1 VIGFLASALR
11 NRPWRAGT
19 LALGILAAAV
29 AFVLLTGSAATS
41 ALHIQGTLKSNYRNA
56 YDILVR
62 PTGSTT
68 PLERQQGLV
77 RPNFLSGIYGG
88 ITFKQYHEIEQI
100 PGVGVAA
107 PIANVGTV
115 LVEQQVKLSLK
126 RFLGPQTDQLFRVR
140 FSWLAQDGLSRY
152 PAADEYLYATRRR
165 VDGPL
170 LSMTVR
176 DPLTG
181 KPDEVCDGYQPS
193 RPLVRAPFAPVN
205 SSTLRCAS
213 PNVSSALKNL
223 ATGAQLVLPPVI
235 ELSFELPINVSAID
249 PEAEAK
255 LVGLRGAMVSGSYLS
270 NSTRPR
276 LIGGSPTWREIP
288 VLAASRSFVDEH
300 LQARI
305 ERLVAPAGTDVPG
318 MVGAGACDGNDFPD
332 WSNCHT
338 FEPPLHPLPR
348 EPGPPGHRHTTAYRW
363 LTGLRGIP
371 IGRRSFDAQ
380 RLYAQGVRRKSQYEV
395 PTTEFSQTQI
405 LHGYWRGAPVH
416 YRRLPDGSLEP
427 LPVKNG
433 AAAWRDQWA
442 GLGSSPY
449 LPQPTDNRDVQ
460 FRTISDTQAN
470 LGLINQDNQ
479 ELNVPVL
486 RVVGLFDPNRLRGFS
501 PLSRVPLET
510 YYPPSLEPANARS
523 RTLLHGQALLPSQN
537 IGDYE
542 QQPPLL
548 LTNLH
553 ALQVL
558 LSNSR
563 FSGVSAR
570 QQHAPISEIQVR
582 VKGVTG
588 TDPLSRLRIRT
599 VAQQIH
605 AETGLQVDVTA
616 GSSPHPIDIT
626 LPAGKFGRPKLLLS
640 EGWSKKG
647 ATISYLKAL
656 DRKDLALFA
665 LVLVVCC
672 FFLANGSLA
681 AVRARRTEIGTLRT
695 LGWPGRAIFTA
706 VLGELLVVAAAAG
719 LAGTGIAA
727 LLAWRFTLH
736 VPLSRVLYVLPLAVV
751 LALIAGVGP
760 AWEATRGEPLDAVR
774 PPVVPGRRGHA
785 RGFLRLALFNLRRL
799 PLRTAI
805 AAAGLALGVAALTI
819 LIGIERAFHGALLST
834 VLGNAVSIQV
844 RRPDLVAAGITITL
858 AALAVA
864 DVLYLNLRE
873 RAPELATLR
882 ATGWRDS
889 HIVRLILLEGIGLGL
904 LGSAAGLGV
913 GLLVGTELLP
923 VPIQPLLA
931 AGGIAAG
938 AGVGAALIAATL
950 PTAQALRLQPS
961 VVLAGE

>member
-1 VIGFLASALR
+1 MIGFLASALR

-19 LALGILAAAV
+19 LALGIVAAAV

-41 ALHIQGTLKSNYRNA
+41 ALRVQGTLESNFRA
-56 YDILVR
+56 TYDILVR
-62 PTGSTT
+62 PKGSTT

-88 ITFKQYHEIEQI
+88 ITFEQYHQIERI
-100 PGVGVAA
+100 PGVAVAA
-107 PIANVGTV
+107 PIANLGTV
-115 LVEQQVKLSLK
+115 LVDQFVVVSLK

-140 FSWLAQDGLSRY
+140 FSWVAQDGLSHY
-152 PAADEYLYATRRR
+152 PASDEYLYATRRLLG
-165 VDGPL
+165 VGPL
-170 LSMTVR
+170 DSFAVR

-181 KPDEVCDGYQPS
+181 KPDEACNGYDPS
-193 RPLVRAPFAPVN
+193 RPLVLGPFVPVN
-205 SSTLRCAS
+205 SSTLYCAS
-213 PNVSSALKNL
+213 PNLTPGLRKLLTRARGTP
-223 ATGAQLVLPPVI
+223 AHQPPVVYF
-235 ELSFELPINVSAID
+235 SFELPLNVSAID

-255 LVGLRGAMVSGSYLS
+255 LVGLRRAMVSGSYLS
-270 NSTRPR
+270 SLARPR
-276 LIGGSPTWREIP
+276 RVREWRAIP
-288 VLAASRSFVDEH
+288 VLAASRSFVDEQ

-305 ERLVAPAGTDVPG
+305 ERLVTPAGTDVPG
-318 MVGAGACDGNDFPD
+318 MAGAGACGINSMPD
-332 WSNCHT
+332 WQNCHT
-338 FEPPLHPLPR
+338 FGAIQRPLPH
-348 EPGPPGHRHTTAYRW
+348 EPGPPGHRHATAYRW

-371 IGRRSFDAQ
+371 IGRRSFDAR
-380 RLYAQGVRRKSQYEV
+380 RLYAQGIRRGG
-395 PTTEFSQTQI
+395 PDGLQI
-405 LHGYWRGAPVH
+405 VNAYWRGAPVR
-416 YRRLPDGSLEP
+416 YRRLPDSTLEP

-433 AAAWRDQWA
+433 VGVWRYQT
-442 GLGSSPY
+442 GSATSGY
-449 LPQPTDNRDVQ
+449 LDQPTDNRDLQ
-460 FRTISDTQAN
+460 FRTISEASAY
-470 LGLINQDNQ
+470 LGTDNQ
-479 ELNVPVL
+479 AHDVLNVPAL

-510 YYPPSLEPANARS
+510 FYPPSLEPADARS
-523 RTLLHGQALLPSQN
+523 RRQLHGRPLLPSQN

-548 LTNLH
+548 LTNLRG
-553 ALQVL
+553 LQLL
-558 LSNSR
+558 LSTTR
-563 FSGVSAR
+563 FSGVSPR
-570 QQHAPISEIQVR
+570 QKRAPISEIQIR
-582 VKGVTG
+582 VEGVTG
-588 TDPLSRLRIRT
+588 TDALSRLRIRT

-605 AETGLQVDVTA
+605 AETGLQVDITA
-616 GSSPHPIDIT
+616 GSSPHPIDIA
-626 LPAGKFGRPKLLLS
+626 LPAGKFGRPKLLLQ

-672 FFLANGSLA
+672 FFLANSALA
-681 AVRARRTEIGTLRT
+681 TVRARRAEIGTLRT
-695 LGWPGRAIFTA
+695 LGWSGRAIFTA
-706 VLGELLVVAAAAG
+706 ILGELLVVAAAAG

-727 LLAWRFTLH
+727 LLVWRFGLH
-736 VPLSRVLYVLPLAVV
+736 VPLGRVFYVLPLAIV

-785 RGFLRLALFNLRRL
+785 RGFVRLALLNVRRL
-799 PLRTAI
+799 PLRSAI
-805 AAAGLALGVAALTI
+805 AAGGLALGVAALTV
-819 LIGIERAFHGALLST
+819 LIGIERAFHGALLGT
-834 VLGNAVSIQV
+834 LLGNAVSIQV
-844 RRPDLVAAGITITL
+844 RRPDLVAAGITIAL

-882 ATGWRDS
+882 ATGWHDG

-904 LGSAAGLGV
+904 LGSAVGLGV

-923 VPIQPLLA
+923 IPVQPLLA
-931 AGGIAAG
+931 AAGIAAG

>member
-41 ALHIQGTLKSNYRNA
+41 GLRIQGTLKSNYRNA

-62 PTGSTT
+62 PKDSTT
-68 PLERQQGLV
+68 PLERQERLV

-100 PGVGVAA
+100 TGVAVAA

-115 LVEQQVKLSLK
+115 LVEQQVKVSLK
-126 RFLGPQTDQLFRVR
+126 RFLGPRTDQLFRVR
-140 FSWLAQDGLSRY
+140 FSWVAQDGLSHY
-152 PAADEYLYATRRR
+152 PASDLYLYATRRR
-165 VDGPL
+165 LDVGPL
-170 LSMTVR
+170 NSMAAR

-181 KPDEVCDGYQPS
+181 KADQVCEGYNAS
-193 RPLVRAPFAPVN
+193 RPLVHAPFAPVN
-205 SSTLRCAS
+205 SSRLRCAS
-213 PNVSSALKNL
+213 PNLKQALKNL
-223 ATGAQLVLPPVI
+223 GDGGIVLPPVV
-235 ELSFELPINVSAID
+235 ELSFELPLNISAID
-249 PEAEAK
+249 PGAEAK

-270 NSTRPR
+270 SLARPR
-276 LIGGSPTWREIP
+276 LFKGSSTAWREIP
-288 VLAASRSFVDEH
+288 VLGASRSFVDEQ
-300 LQARI
+300 LQAQI
-305 ERLVAPAGTDVPG
+305 ERLIVPARTDVPA
-318 MVGAGACDGNDFPD
+318 MVGAGACGLNDLPD
-332 WSNCHT
+332 WQGCHT
-338 FEPPLHPLPR
+338 FGAIQHPLPK
-348 EPGPPGHRHTTAYRW
+348 EPGPPGHRHLTAHRW

-371 IGRRSFDAQ
+371 VGRRSFDAQ
-380 RLYAQGVRRKSQYEV
+380 RLYAQGLRGRRKYEF
-395 PTTEFSQTQI
+395 PQFQI
-405 LHGYWRGAPVH
+405 VHAYWRGAPVH
-416 YRRLPDGSLEP
+416 YRRLPNATLEP

-433 AAAWRDQWA
+433 ATAWQDQWA
-442 GLGSSPY
+442 GNGLAGY

-460 FRTISDTQAN
+460 FRKISDTQGS
-470 LGLINQDNQ
+470 LGLINNS
-479 ELNVPVL
+479 ELSVPVL
-486 RVVGLFDPNRLRGFS
+486 RMVGQFDPKRLRGFS

-510 YYPPSLEPANARS
+510 YYPPILEPRNAVS
-523 RTLLHGQALLPSQN
+523 RKLLHGQALLPSQN

-548 LTNLH
+548 LTNLRG
-553 ALQVL
+553 LQPL
-558 LSNSR
+558 LSDAR
-563 FSGVSAR
+563 FTGLSPR
-570 QQHAPISEIQVR
+570 QQHAPISEIRLR

-626 LPAGKFGRPKLLLS
+626 LPAGKFGRPKLLLR

-647 ATISYLKAL
+647 ATISYIKAL

-672 FFLANGSLA
+672 FFLANGALA
-681 AVRARRTEIGTLRT
+681 TVRARRAEIGTLRT
-695 LGWPGRAIFTA
+695 LGWPSRAIFTA
-706 VLGELLVVAAAAG
+706 ILGELLVVAAAAG
-719 LAGTGIAA
+719 LAGAGIAA
-727 LLAWRFTLH
+727 LLAWRFALH
-736 VPLSRVLYVLPLAVV
+736 VPLSRVSYVPPLAIS

-785 RGFLRLALFNLRRL
+785 RGLVRLALLNLRRL
-799 PLRTAI
+799 QLRSAI
-805 AAAGLALGVAALTI
+805 AAGGLALGVTALTI
-819 LIGIERAFHGALLST
+819 LIGIERAFHGALIGTL
-834 VLGNAVSIQV
+834 LGNAVSIQV
-844 RRPDLVAAGITITL
+844 RQPDLVAAGITIAL

-882 ATGWRDS
+882 ATGWRDG

-904 LGSAAGLGV
+904 LGSALGLGI
-913 GLLVGTELLP
+913 GLLIGTELLP
-923 VPIQPLLA
+923 VPVQPLLA
-931 AGGIAAG
+931 GAGIAAG
-938 AGVGAALIAATL
+938 AGIVAALTAATL
-950 PTAQALRLQPS
+950 PTAQALRIQPS
-961 VVLAGE
+961 VVLASE

>member
-1 VIGFLASALR
+1 MIGFLASALR

-41 ALHIQGTLKSNYRNA
+41 ALRIRGTLRSNFRNA
-56 YDILVR
+56 YDVLVR
-62 PTGSTT
+62 PKRSTT
-68 PLERQQGLV
+68 PLERRQGLV

-88 ITFKQYHEIEQI
+88 ITFKQYHEIEHI
-100 PGVGVAA
+100 RGVAVAA
-107 PIANVGTV
+107 PIANLGTV
-115 LVEQQVKLSLK
+115 LVEQQVKVSLK
-126 RFLGPQTDQLFRVR
+126 RLLSPQTDQLFRVR
-140 FSWLAQDGLSRY
+140 FSWLAQDGLSHY
-152 PAADEYLYATRRR
+152 PASDEYLYATRRR
-165 VDGPL
+165 LGVGPL
-170 LSMTVR
+170 DSMATR

-181 KPDEVCDGYQPS
+181 MADQVCEGYNAS
-193 RPLVRAPFAPVN
+193 RPLVLAPFAPVN

-213 PNVSSALKNL
+213 PNLTTALKNF
-223 ATGAQLVLPPVI
+223 GSEGVVLRPVV
-235 ELSFELPINVSAID
+235 ELSFELPLNISAID
-249 PEAEAK
+249 PEAEAQ
-255 LVGLRGAMVSGSYLS
+255 LVGLRRAIVSGSYLS
-270 NSTRPR
+270 SSSRLRLSKGSST
-276 LIGGSPTWREIP
+276 TWRTIP
-288 VLAASRSFVDEH
+288 VLAASRSFVDEQ
-300 LQARI
+300 LEAQI
-305 ERLVAPAGTDVPG
+305 ERLVVPAGTDVPG
-318 MVGAGACDGNDFPD
+318 MVGAGACGMSDLPGGTG
-332 WSNCHT
+332 CHT
-338 FEPPLHPLPR
+338 FGATQHAIPK
-348 EPGPPGHRHTTAYRW
+348 EPGPPGDRHITAYRW
-363 LTGLRGIP
+363 LTGLPGVA
-371 IGRRSFDAQ
+371 IGRRSFDAG
-380 RLYAQGVRRKSQYEV
+380 RLYAQGLRRRSSF
-395 PTTEFSQTQI
+395 EFPQFQI
-405 LHGYWRGAPVH
+405 VHAYWRGAPVH

-427 LPVKNG
+427 LSVKNG

-442 GLGSSPY
+442 GNGLAGY

-460 FRTISDTQAN
+460 FRKISGTLASLGTINNS
-470 LGLINQDNQ
+470 
-479 ELNVPVL
+479 ELSVPVL

-510 YYPPSLEPANARS
+510 YYPPIMEPGDAES
-523 RTLLHGQALLPSQN
+523 RKLLHGQRLLPSQN

-553 ALQVL
+553 GLQPL
-558 LSNSR
+558 LSAAR
-563 FSGVSAR
+563 FTGISPR
-570 QQHAPISEIQVR
+570 QQHAPISEIRVR
-582 VKGVTG
+582 VNGVTG
-588 TDPLSRLRIRT
+588 TDPLSQLRIRT

-626 LPAGKFGRPKLLLS
+626 LPPGKFGRPKLLLQ

-647 ATISYLKAL
+647 ATISYIKAL

-672 FFLANGSLA
+672 FFLANSALA
-681 AVRARRTEIGTLRT
+681 TVRARRAEIGTLRT

-706 VLGELLVVAAAAG
+706 ILGELLVVAAAAG

-727 LLAWRFTLH
+727 LLVWRFALH
-736 VPLSRVLYVLPLAVV
+736 VPLSRVFYVLPLAIV

-760 AWEATRGEPLDAVR
+760 AWEATRGEPLDVVR

-785 RGFLRLALFNLRRL
+785 YGFLRLALLNLRRL

-805 AAAGLALGVAALTI
+805 AAGGLALGVAALTI
-819 LIGIERAFHGALLST
+819 LIGIERAFHGALLAT
-834 VLGNAVSIQV
+834 LLGNAVSIQV
-844 RRPDLVAAGITITL
+844 RRPDLVAAGITIAL

-882 ATGWRDS
+882 ATGWRDR
-889 HIVRLILLEGIGLGL
+889 HVVRLILLEGIGLGL
-904 LGSAAGLGV
+904 LGSAVGLGV

-923 VPIQPLLA
+923 VPVQPLLA
-931 AGGIAAG
+931 GGGIAAG
-938 AGVGAALIAATL
+938 AGIVAALIAATL
-950 PTAQALRLQPS
+950 PTAQALRIQPS